1 MSTEPDA
8 IEDELR
14 EALAAD
20 LIIPL
25 LGCGLS
31 AYYIISTAGL
41 AWEARATGTTIA
53 GVLLAL
59 CALLFARTG
68 LKLARGGMGSFTFGD
83 LFENSIYNRQRVALV
98 ALLIVFILTIQWL
111 GTTLGLLLLMLA
123 ALRVMGVTGAKQLV
137 GISVSSA
144 AVVYLLFIFLLN
156 SRMPRGVIENALATI
171 LPTLGN

>member
-1 MSTEPDA
+1 VSTEPDK
-8 IEDELR
+8 IEHEP
-14 EALAAD
+14 ETLAAD
-20 LIIPL
+20 LIIPV

-31 AYYIISTAGL
+31 AYYIISTAQL

-53 GVLLAL
+53 GLLLAL

-68 LKLARGGMGSFTFGD
+68 LKLMRGGMGQFTFGD
-83 LFENSIYNRQRVALV
+83 LFESSIYNRQRMALV

-123 ALRVMGVTGAKQLV
+123 SLWVMGVTSSKQLI
-137 GISVSSA
+137 GISVTSA

-156 SRMPRGVIENALATI
+156 SRMPRGIIENSLATI
-171 LPTLGN
+171 LPPLGS